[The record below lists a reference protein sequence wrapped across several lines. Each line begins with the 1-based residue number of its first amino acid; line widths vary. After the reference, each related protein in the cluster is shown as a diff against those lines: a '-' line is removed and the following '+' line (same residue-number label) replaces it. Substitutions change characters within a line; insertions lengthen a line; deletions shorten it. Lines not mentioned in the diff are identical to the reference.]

1 MKKSA
6 SNSSPIPISVSVCIQ
21 IILIRIR
28 GVLDSAGFCV
38 CGRHH
43 RTILMAQLKDLLEL
57 AACRIE
63 SRGNH
68 QSSIID
74 HRLPSGLRRVDPTAN
89 AQLIGPRSTRFL
101 ERAPHP
107 SVCVTRNSPLCSF
120 GKSLEGVGVA
130 SRSQVA
136 RA

>member
-6 SNSSPIPISVSVCIQ
+6 SNSLPIPISVSVCIQ

-38 CGRHH
+38 CGRRH
-43 RTILMAQLKDLLEL
+43 RTILMAQLEDLLEL

-74 HRLPSGLRRVDPTAN
+74 CLPV
-89 AQLIGPRSTRFL
+89 
-101 ERAPHP
+101 
-107 SVCVTRNSPLCSF
+107 
-120 GKSLEGVGVA
+120 
-130 SRSQVA
+130 
-136 RA
+136 